1 MTHQNPDL
9 ARAERM
15 LTNGLTGSSRMAAW
29 LARAALED
37 GVVQRLDRL
46 GHDTRLA
53 SMRSRLTCLFV
64 LDDECAAD
72 AEFAWNRLSGA
83 CHQHAFEL
91 APNASEVRALLAQVQ
106 RVVEKT

>member
-1 MTHQNPDL
+1 
-9 ARAERM
+9 M
-15 LTNGLTGSSRMAAW
+15 LSSGLIGSSRMAAW
-29 LARAALED
+29 LARSALED

-53 SMRSRLTCLFV
+53 SMRSRLTCLSV
-64 LDDECAAD
+64 LDEECALD
-72 AEFAWNRLSGA
+72 AEFAWSRLSGA

-91 APNASEVRALLAQVQ
+91 APNASEVRALLVQVQ